1 MLRAL
6 LVLGKYPALV
16 AATAYVLN
24 HYAGWA
30 TPTWAVLTGAL
41 ATIPIAICLTIG
53 LRCWNVSRATK
64 RYGATLA
71 PPWEGRWFANF
82 DVLRDVLNS
91 FRHGYPGEYARVVAG
106 RRGGELGLQ
115 AMFCGRSSTSWDPR
129 TARMSFGSLV
139 S

>member
-1 MLRAL
+1 MVLRAL
-6 LVLGKYPALV
+6 LVMGKYPALV

-30 TPTWAVLTGAL
+30 IPTWAVYAGAL
-41 ATIPIAICLTIG
+41 ATIPLAVCLSIG

-71 PPWEGRWFANF
+71 PPWEGKWFANF

-91 FRHGYPGEYARVVAG
+91 FRHGYPGEYASTITGG
-106 RRGGELGLQ
+106 RPGKFVYEQ
-115 AMFCGRSSTSWDPR
+115 
-129 TARMSFGSLV
+129 
-139 S
+139 